1 MTSDT
6 CVLSV
11 KQDGGSGDD
20 RDFLL
25 FWASINGMAPTTT
38 NYEATNEEKAYSI
51 QEKTSC
57 IFLSDSG
64 RRIGRRCLCFSVE
77 SLLACPPPRLI
88 HGQRRF
94 SSTCPG
100 CPCTFS

>member
-38 NYEATNEEKAYSI
+38 NYEATNEEKAYAL
-51 QEKTSC
+51 QKVP
-57 IFLSDSG
+57 
-64 RRIGRRCLCFSVE
+64 CFPMFCYEVKPQVYQQFTNCMF
-77 SLLACPPPRLI
+77 SLW
-88 HGQRRF
+88 
-94 SSTCPG
+94 
-100 CPCTFS
+100 